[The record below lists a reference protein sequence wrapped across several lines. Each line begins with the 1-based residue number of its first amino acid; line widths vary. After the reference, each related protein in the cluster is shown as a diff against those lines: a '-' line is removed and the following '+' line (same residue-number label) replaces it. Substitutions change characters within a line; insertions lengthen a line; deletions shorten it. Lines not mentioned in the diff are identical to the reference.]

1 MAASRSQK
9 IVSTPY
15 SKTEPFVQ
23 SGKAVLVAEYADTG
37 MTRGKSCPKAEGL
50 GFDAILKKR
59 NLGPR
64 HHAC

>member
-1 MAASRSQK
+1 M
-9 IVSTPY
+9 
-15 SKTEPFVQ
+15 Q

-50 GFDAILKKR
+50 GFDVILKKR